1 MISDNFSLEDKLTYE
16 ELAPSLQDMFKIL
29 NIGTIIT
36 DVMENGTN
44 GKNIKIDS
52 RNTLLFDDDDFRT
65 AKITETQIMVSDI
78 DMINWDTATA
88 VTESNPSTQI
98 IPNRIFLYDVGTTNL
113 WYYQDWDHRWCIRKD
128 VSIDTT
134 KAKPGE
140 IVKLNEN
147 SKITLDSNFRLKRMV
162 GPDSTE
168 LYIEAKRNPKA
179 ATYTDNDYNIY
190 APVLDDYYVTKNVN
204 TYPPANTSDQD
215 ALNNYYTLSEDKAAN
230 KLISRTWFYNP
241 GQETLFFYKYKK
253 KVYELNTDYRT
264 FDVNIVQSANQTI
277 TVTFNN
283 GITVNTNATVR
294 IIKGTTFTA
303 SVSATTD
310 GYTPG
315 ILNVSSGTII
325 DNITISASPAFIQRH
340 YTYQTPVSGEWND
353 RVTEFNLPFDCTIVV
368 RNRVRSFHQAKIGD
382 TNIIGYLT
390 ARNEVV
396 DPLITNII
404 PGTFK
409 KGEHVYIYHYDG
421 DVFVDCT
428 ETPPKA

>member
-44 GKNIKIDS
+44 GRNIKIDS

-65 AKITETQIMVSDI
+65 AKITDTQIMVSDI

-190 APVLDDYYVTKNVN
+190 SPVLDDYYVTKNVN
-204 TYPPANTSDQD
+204 TYPPVNTSDQD
-215 ALNNYYTLSEDKAAN
+215 ALNNYYTLSGDKAAN
-230 KLISRTWFYNP
+230 KLLSRTWFYNP
-241 GQETLFFYKYKK
+241 GQGTLFFYKYKK

-264 FDVNIVQSANQTI
+264 FDANIVQSANQTI
-277 TVTFNN
+277 TVSFSN
-283 GITVNTNATVR
+283 GIIVNTDDTVR

-303 SVSATTD
+303 HITPDS
-310 GYTPG
+310 GYTAG
-315 ILNVSSGTII
+315 TLNITNGTIY
-325 DNITISASPAFIQRH
+325 DDITISATPATILYTITINQSPNQTITVNCDGVDHTSTFTANSGSAFTVSITPDNG
-340 YTYQTPVSGEWND
+340 YDPGTLNITNGILNSDITISATDATPVASK
-353 RVTEFNLPFDCTIVV
+353 
-368 RNRVRSFHQAKIGD
+368 S
-382 TNIIGYLT
+382 
-390 ARNEVV
+390 
-396 DPLITNII
+396 
-404 PGTFK
+404 
-409 KGEHVYIYHYDG
+409 
-421 DVFVDCT
+421 
-428 ETPPKA
+428 

>member
-98 IPNRIFLYDVGTTNL
+98 IPNRIFLYDIGTTNL

-264 FDVNIVQSANQTI
+264 FDVNIV
-277 TVTFNN
+277 
-283 GITVNTNATVR
+283 
-294 IIKGTTFTA
+294 
-303 SVSATTD
+303 
-310 GYTPG
+310 
-315 ILNVSSGTII
+315 
-325 DNITISASPAFIQRH
+325 
-340 YTYQTPVSGEWND
+340 
-353 RVTEFNLPFDCTIVV
+353 
-368 RNRVRSFHQAKIGD
+368 
-382 TNIIGYLT
+382 
-390 ARNEVV
+390 
-396 DPLITNII
+396 
-404 PGTFK
+404 
-409 KGEHVYIYHYDG
+409 
-421 DVFVDCT
+421 
-428 ETPPKA
+428 